1 MVYLPYSV
9 AMSKPSRSAARLRDA
24 VEGVVVDTVGPNDN
38 IFSALGL
45 PNADELLAKALMA
58 RAIRRIIAERGLTQ
72 QAASRVLGISQP
84 DVSALTRGHLNG
96 FSLDR
101 LSRLLTLL
109 GQDVRIVVQPKPASR
124 TKATLRTLVRTART
138 G

>member
-1 MVYLPYSV
+1 MK
-9 AMSKPSRSAARLRDA
+9 KPSRRASRVRDA
-24 VEGVVVDTVGPNDN
+24 VESAVVDTVGPDDN

-45 PNADELLAKALMA
+45 PDAEELLSKALMA
-58 RAIRRIIAERGLTQ
+58 RAVRRIIADRGLTQ
-72 QAASRVLGISQP
+72 VSASRVLGISQP
-84 DVSALTRGHLNG
+84 DVSELTRGRLQG

-124 TKATLRTLVRTART
+124 TKATLRTLVRSART
-138 G
+138 N